1 MNDLNV
7 NLVYGNDESI
17 VKAFG
22 VIARLHKDVYK
33 FHCPCTCYDPSIL
46 KEGGEVWVNWD
57 TLKIKLDD
65 ENGYLMCHVNFSGM
79 RVCPIC
85 GRQLPTNGRDI
96 LSNGFKMI

>member
-46 KEGGEVWVNWD
+46 KEGGEVWMNWD
-57 TLKIKLDD
+57 TLKVRLDD

-85 GRQLPTNGRDI
+85 GRQLPTNGRDKLTNRMKRI
-96 LSNGFKMI
+96 